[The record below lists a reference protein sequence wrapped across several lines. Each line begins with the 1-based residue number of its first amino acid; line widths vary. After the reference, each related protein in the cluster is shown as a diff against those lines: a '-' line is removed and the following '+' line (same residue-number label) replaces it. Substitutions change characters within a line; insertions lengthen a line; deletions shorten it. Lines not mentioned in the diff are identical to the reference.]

1 MSYEVGVM
9 PSDMMQGIMPKAGNA
24 WLWAKGLSAHGGVGK
39 KPSWDTVPSKVD
51 NKISNTSQ
59 TANLCSE
66 GCM

>member
-1 MSYEVGVM
+1 MSYEGGVT
-9 PSDMMQGIMPKAGNA
+9 PSDMMQDIMPKSGNT
-24 WLWAKGLSAHGGVGK
+24 WFWAKELSAHGGAGK
-39 KPSWDTVPSKVD
+39 KPSRDTVPSKVE